1 MGGIASKAPKL
12 AILFLLLVLGS
23 VALPLTD
30 SFVGEFLMLSGLF
43 KWNMWAM
50 IIAGTSVIFS
60 AVYMLR
66 LYQKTMFGVVN
77 ENTENVTDIS
87 WNELLVLSICSGLM
101 LFLGLFPNAL
111 MQVSN
116 PVLEQIL
123 SNFSRF

>member
-1 MGGIASKAPKL
+1 M
-12 AILFLLLVLGS
+12 F
-23 VALPLTD
+23 
-30 SFVGEFLMLSGLF
+30 SGLF

-50 IIAGTSVIFS
+50 IITGTSVIFS

-77 ENTENVTDIS
+77 ENTKNVTDIS
-87 WNELLVLSICSGLM
+87 WNELLVLSICSGIM
-101 LFLGLFPNAL
+101 LFLGIFPNAL